1 AGSKVTAARLLS
13 NSSFGPVL
21 ELELRKK
28 YLKKLTYFTLICP
41 FMNLSLES
49 STPRDTRFGDI
60 AVVTFMVVQALDGV
74 LTYMGFHIWGPTVEA
89 NPLIS
94 SAVSFAGVGTG
105 VAMAK
110 LFAVGLG
117 MILHL
122 RGVHGVVALLTA
134 FYLAVAIV
142 PWAMLF
148 LSL

>member
-1 AGSKVTAARLLS
+1 
-13 NSSFGPVL
+13 
-21 ELELRKK
+21 
-28 YLKKLTYFTLICP
+28 
-41 FMNLSLES
+41 MNLSQE
-49 STPRDTRFGDI
+49 PRSPQDSRFGDI
-60 AVVTFMVVQALDGV
+60 AVVTFMVVQALDGI
-74 LTYMGFHIWGPTVEA
+74 LTYMGVHIWGPSVEA

-117 MILHL
+117 MVLHL
-122 RGVHGVVALLTA
+122 RRVHGVVALLTA

>member
-1 AGSKVTAARLLS
+1 MNPSLS
-13 NSSFGPVL
+13 TP
-21 ELELRKK
+21 
-28 YLKKLTYFTLICP
+28 
-41 FMNLSLES
+41 
-49 STPRDTRFGDI
+49 TPRDNRFGDI

-122 RGVHGVVALLTA
+122 RRVHGVVALLTA

>member
-1 AGSKVTAARLLS
+1 
-13 NSSFGPVL
+13 
-21 ELELRKK
+21 
-28 YLKKLTYFTLICP
+28 
-41 FMNLSLES
+41 MNLSR
-49 STPRDTRFGDI
+49 STRNSQDSRFGDI
-60 AVVTFMVVQALDGV
+60 AVITFMVVQALDGV
-74 LTYMGFHIWGPTVEA
+74 LTYMGVHIWGPSVEA

-94 SAVSFAGVGTG
+94 SAVSIAGVGTG

-117 MILHL
+117 MVLHL
-122 RGVHGVVALLTA
+122 RRVHGVVALLTA

>member
-1 AGSKVTAARLLS
+1 MRSAPF
-13 NSSFGPVL
+13 FGP
-21 ELELRKK
+21 ESPAK
-28 YLKKLTYFTLICP
+28 YLNRLTSFFSDPYL
-41 FMNLSLES
+41 MNLSMAAE
-49 STPRDTRFGDI
+49 TPDNSRFGDI
-60 AVVTFMVVQALDGV
+60 AVVTFMVVQALDGI
-74 LTYMGFHIWGPTVEA
+74 LTYLGVHIWGPSVEA

-122 RGVHGVVALLTA
+122 RRVHGVVALLTA

>member
-1 AGSKVTAARLLS
+1 MNQSLS
-13 NSSFGPVL
+13 TP
-21 ELELRKK
+21 
-28 YLKKLTYFTLICP
+28 
-41 FMNLSLES
+41 
-49 STPRDTRFGDI
+49 TPRDNRFGDI

-122 RGVHGVVALLTA
+122 RRVHGVVALLTA

>member
-1 AGSKVTAARLLS
+1 
-13 NSSFGPVL
+13 
-21 ELELRKK
+21 
-28 YLKKLTYFTLICP
+28 
-41 FMNLSLES
+41 MNLSMASE
-49 STPRDTRFGDI
+49 TRDNSRFGDI
-60 AVVTFMVVQALDGV
+60 AVVTFMVVQALDGI
-74 LTYMGFHIWGPTVEA
+74 LTYLGVHIWGPSVEA

-94 SAVSFAGVGTG
+94 SAVSFAGVATG

-117 MILHL
+117 MVLHL
-122 RGVHGVVALLTA
+122 RRVHGVVALLTA

>member
-1 AGSKVTAARLLS
+1 
-13 NSSFGPVL
+13 
-21 ELELRKK
+21 
-28 YLKKLTYFTLICP
+28 
-41 FMNLSLES
+41 MNLSMTAG
-49 STPRDTRFGDI
+49 TPDNSRFGDI

-74 LTYMGFHIWGPTVEA
+74 LTYLGVHIWGPSVEA

-117 MILHL
+117 MVLHL
-122 RGVHGVVALLTA
+122 RRVHGVVALLTA

>member
-1 AGSKVTAARLLS
+1 MRSAPV
-13 NSSFGPVL
+13 FGP
-21 ELELRKK
+21 ESQIK
-28 YLKKLTYFTLICP
+28 YLIQLTYFHSDKHL
-41 FMNLSLES
+41 MDLSVAS
-49 STPRDTRFGDI
+49 ATPDNSRFGDI
-60 AVVTFMVVQALDGV
+60 AVVTFMVVQALDGI
-74 LTYMGFHIWGPTVEA
+74 LTYLGVHIWGPSVEA

-94 SAVSFAGVGTG
+94 SAVSFAGLGTG

-117 MILHL
+117 MVLHL
-122 RGVHGVVALLTA
+122 RRVHGVVALLTA

>member
-1 AGSKVTAARLLS
+1 M
-13 NSSFGPVL
+13 P
-21 ELELRKK
+21 KK
-28 YLKKLTYFTLICP
+28 FQNGETYFATWDVL
-41 FMNLSLES
+41 MDLSPERQNAQS
-49 STPRDTRFGDI
+49 ERFGDI
-60 AVVTFMVVQALDGV
+60 AVVTFMVVQALDGI
-74 LTYMGFHIWGPTVEA
+74 LTYMGVHIWGPSVEA

-105 VAMAK
+105 VAIAK

-122 RGVHGVVALLTA
+122 RRVHGVVALLTA

>member
-1 AGSKVTAARLLS
+1 
-13 NSSFGPVL
+13 
-21 ELELRKK
+21 
-28 YLKKLTYFTLICP
+28 
-41 FMNLSLES
+41 MNLSPS
-49 STPRDTRFGDI
+49 GQDAPNSRFGDI

-74 LTYMGFHIWGPTVEA
+74 LTYLGVHIWGPTVEA

-94 SAVSFAGVGTG
+94 SAVAFAGPGTG

-117 MILHL
+117 MVLHL
-122 RGVHGVVALLTA
+122 RRVHGVVALLTA

-148 LSL
+148 LTL

>member
-1 AGSKVTAARLLS
+1 
-13 NSSFGPVL
+13 
-21 ELELRKK
+21 
-28 YLKKLTYFTLICP
+28 
-41 FMNLSLES
+41 MNLSTARETSLNS
-49 STPRDTRFGDI
+49 RFGDI
-60 AVVTFMVVQALDGV
+60 AVITFMVVQALDGV
-74 LTYMGFHIWGPTVEA
+74 LTYLGVHIWGPSVEA

-105 VAMAK
+105 VAIAK

-122 RGVHGVVALLTA
+122 RRVHGVVALLTA

>member
-1 AGSKVTAARLLS
+1 MT
-13 NSSFGPVL
+13 
-21 ELELRKK
+21 
-28 YLKKLTYFTLICP
+28 
-41 FMNLSLES
+41 LSL
-49 STPRDTRFGDI
+49 TTPAPRDSRFGDI

-117 MILHL
+117 MVLHL
-122 RGVHGVVALLTA
+122 RRVHGVVALLTG

>member
-1 AGSKVTAARLLS
+1 
-13 NSSFGPVL
+13 
-21 ELELRKK
+21 
-28 YLKKLTYFTLICP
+28 
-41 FMNLSLES
+41 MNLSLS
-49 STPRDTRFGDI
+49 RQDATNSRFGDI

-74 LTYMGFHIWGPTVEA
+74 LTYLGVHIWGPSVEA

-94 SAVSFAGVGTG
+94 SAVAFAGPGTG

-122 RGVHGVVALLTA
+122 RRVHGVVALLTA

-148 LSL
+148 LTL

>member
-1 AGSKVTAARLLS
+1 
-13 NSSFGPVL
+13 
-21 ELELRKK
+21 
-28 YLKKLTYFTLICP
+28 
-41 FMNLSLES
+41 MNLSPSPET
-49 STPRDTRFGDI
+49 STNSRFGDI
-60 AVVTFMVVQALDGV
+60 AVITFMVVQALDGV
-74 LTYMGFHIWGPTVEA
+74 LTYLGVHIWGPSIEA

-105 VAMAK
+105 VAIAK

-122 RGVHGVVALLTA
+122 RRVHGVVALLTA

>member
-1 AGSKVTAARLLS
+1 
-13 NSSFGPVL
+13 
-21 ELELRKK
+21 
-28 YLKKLTYFTLICP
+28 
-41 FMNLSLES
+41 MNLSLS
-49 STPRDTRFGDI
+49 GRDATNSRFGDI

-74 LTYMGFHIWGPTVEA
+74 LTYLGVHIWGPTVEA

-94 SAVSFAGVGTG
+94 SAVAFAGPGTG

-117 MILHL
+117 MVLHL
-122 RGVHGVVALLTA
+122 RRVHGVVALLTA

-148 LSL
+148 LTL

>member
-1 AGSKVTAARLLS
+1 
-13 NSSFGPVL
+13 
-21 ELELRKK
+21 
-28 YLKKLTYFTLICP
+28 
-41 FMNLSLES
+41 MNLSMAS
-49 STPRDTRFGDI
+49 PTPRDNRFGDI

-74 LTYMGFHIWGPTVEA
+74 LTYMGLHIWGPAVEA

-110 LFAVGLG
+110 LFAVVLG

-122 RGVHGVVALLTA
+122 RRVHGVVALLTA

>member
-1 AGSKVTAARLLS
+1 
-13 NSSFGPVL
+13 
-21 ELELRKK
+21 
-28 YLKKLTYFTLICP
+28 
-41 FMNLSLES
+41 MNLSLSGQDAAS
-49 STPRDTRFGDI
+49 SRFGDI

-74 LTYMGFHIWGPTVEA
+74 LTYLGVHIWGPAVEA

-94 SAVSFAGVGTG
+94 SAVAFAGPGTG

-117 MILHL
+117 MVLHL
-122 RGVHGVVALLTA
+122 RRVHGVVALLTA

-148 LSL
+148 LTL

>member
-1 AGSKVTAARLLS
+1 
-13 NSSFGPVL
+13 
-21 ELELRKK
+21 
-28 YLKKLTYFTLICP
+28 
-41 FMNLSLES
+41 MNLFR
-49 STPRDTRFGDI
+49 STRNSQDSRFGDI
-60 AVVTFMVVQALDGV
+60 AVITFMVVQALDGV
-74 LTYMGFHIWGPTVEA
+74 LTYMGVHIWGPSVEA

-94 SAVSFAGVGTG
+94 SAVSIAGVGTG

-117 MILHL
+117 MVLHL
-122 RGVHGVVALLTA
+122 RRVHGVVALLTA

>member
-1 AGSKVTAARLLS
+1 MRSAPV
-13 NSSFGPVL
+13 FGPGSQI
-21 ELELRKK
+21 K
-28 YLKKLTYFTLICP
+28 YLIKLTYF
-41 FMNLSLES
+41 LSDKHLMDLS
-49 STPRDTRFGDI
+49 VASATPDNSRFGDI
-60 AVVTFMVVQALDGV
+60 AVVTFMVVQALDGI
-74 LTYMGFHIWGPTVEA
+74 LTYLGVHIWGPSVEA

-117 MILHL
+117 MVLHL
-122 RGVHGVVALLTA
+122 RRVHGVVALLTA

>member
-1 AGSKVTAARLLS
+1 MRSASVFRPES
-13 NSSFGPVL
+13 QI
-21 ELELRKK
+21 K
-28 YLKKLTYFTLICP
+28 YLNRLTCFFSDLYL
-41 FMNLSLES
+41 MNLSMAS
-49 STPRDTRFGDI
+49 DTPDNSRFGDI
-60 AVVTFMVVQALDGV
+60 AVVTFMVVQALDGI
-74 LTYMGFHIWGPTVEA
+74 LTYLGVHIWGPSVEA

-94 SAVSFAGVGTG
+94 SAVSFAGPGTG

-122 RGVHGVVALLTA
+122 RRVHGVVALLTA
-134 FYLAVAIV
+134 FYLAVAIL